1 MMMNRTLALTAAALL
16 AAAPAP
22 AQQQPAP
29 AGPGG
34 PPAPAQIPATP
45 AGAAARAFMDAMNAG
60 DSAAVHAFVAR
71 HVSPT
76 PRMEWTPARYE
87 AMLARLARQSGG
99 GLRPGRLIDEGDP
112 HYLGVIFQT
121 GSGGRVGVEFVADP
135 ADPARM
141 KLIELHPMPAPG
153 PRPELP
159 EGTVDE
165 AAVAAAVARHVGAA
179 ADADRFSGVVLL
191 ARGGRIVHHQAYGM
205 ADRDAGRA
213 NTLDTRIGTGSV
225 PKMITGVAV
234 AQLVEQGKLK
244 FTDTLGAVLPD
255 YPDEDARRHVT
266 IHHLLTHTA
275 GIGDPFLAPGYV
287 RGTRYATPREWMALF
302 AAQPLAFRPG
312 ERMQYSNGGYAVLAA
327 VVERVSGQPFAEYVR
342 DHVFRPAGMAAADL
356 DAYRRL
362 PWARGYSRP
371 PETDPMGLE
380 PRRSNEWMVG
390 SQGPSTDLSGFGGM
404 GLTAEDLFRFTR
416 ALREHRLLG
425 PAMTDTVLAGKVAL
439 GPGAPVQ
446 YAYGFYVAAFP
457 GDEHPTIGHSGGGGA
472 SGIGADVEMVG
483 EWTLV
488 VLGNYDLEQD
498 VRPMAGPLL
507 GFLARQ

>member
-1 MMMNRTLALTAAALL
+1 MMNTILAITVAAVL
-16 AAAPAP
+16 AAASAQ

-29 AGPGG
+29 SAPGG
-34 PPAPAQIPATP
+34 PPAPAQIPPTP
-45 AGAAARAFMDAMNAG
+45 AGTAAQAFMDAMNAN
-60 DSAAVHAFVAR
+60 DSAAVHAFVQR
-71 HVSPT
+71 HVSAT
-76 PRMEWTPARYE
+76 PMMEWTPARYE
-87 AMLARLARQSGG
+87 AMFARLARQSGG
-99 GLRPGRLIDEGDP
+99 GLQPGRVMDQGDP

-121 GSGGRVGVEFVADP
+121 RSGGRVGVEFVADP

-141 KLIELHPMPAPG
+141 KLIELHPMAPRG
-153 PRPELP
+153 PRPEFP
-159 EGTVDE
+159 EGKADE
-165 AAVAAAVARHVGAA
+165 ATVAAAVARHVGAA
-179 ADADRFSGVVLL
+179 AEADRFSGVVLL

-205 ADRDAGRA
+205 ADREAGRA

-234 AQLVEQGKLK
+234 AQLVEQGRLK

-255 YPDEDARRHVT
+255 YPNEDARRHVT
-266 IHHLLTHTA
+266 IHHLLTHTS
-275 GIGDPFLAPGYV
+275 GVRDPFAAPGYV

-302 AAQPLAFRPG
+302 ADQPLEIRPG

-327 VVERVSGQPFAEYVR
+327 VVERVSGQPFGEYVR
-342 DHVFRPAGMAAADL
+342 DHVFRPAGMAAAQM

-371 PETDPMGLE
+371 PELDPMGME
-380 PRRSNEWMVG
+380 PRRGNEWMVG
-390 SQGPSTDLSGFGGM
+390 QGGPSTELSGFGGM

-416 ALREHRLLG
+416 ALREHRLLS
-425 PAMTDTVLAGKVAL
+425 PEMTETVLTGKVPVGSDPA
-439 GPGAPVQ
+439 VQ

-457 GDEHPTIGHSGGGGA
+457 GVHAEIGHSGGGSS

-483 EWTLV
+483 DWTLV

-498 VRPMAGPLL
+498 IRPMAGPVL

>member
-1 MMMNRTLALTAAALL
+1 MMNRILALTAAALL

-34 PPAPAQIPATP
+34 PPAPVEIPATP
-45 AGAAARAFMDAMNAG
+45 AGQVARAFMDAINAN
-60 DSAAVHAFVAR
+60 DSAALHAFVER

-87 AMLARLARQSGG
+87 AMFARLARQSGG
-99 GLRPGRLIDEGDP
+99 GLRPGRLLDQGDP
-112 HYLGVIFQT
+112 HYLGVIYQT
-121 GSGGRVGVEFVADP
+121 ASGGRVGVEFVADP

-141 KLIELHPMPAPG
+141 KLIELHPMPPRG

-159 EGTVDE
+159 EGKVDD

-179 ADADRFSGVVLL
+179 AEADRFSGVVLL
-191 ARGGRIVHHQAYGM
+191 AKDGRIVHHQAYGM
-205 ADRDAGRA
+205 ADREAGRA

-234 AQLVEQGKLK
+234 AQLVEQGKLR

-255 YPDEDARRHVT
+255 YPNEDARRYVT
-266 IHHLLTHTA
+266 IHQLLTHTS
-275 GIGDPFLAPGYV
+275 GVGDPFLAPGYV

-302 AAQPLAFRPG
+302 AHQPLEFRPG

-342 DHVFRPAGMAAADL
+342 DHVFRPAGMAVADL

-371 PETDPMGLE
+371 PEFDPMGLE

-390 SQGPSTDLSGFGGM
+390 SQGPSTDLSGFGGI
-404 GLTAEDLFRFTR
+404 GLTAEDLFRFTQ

-425 PAMTDTVLAGKVAL
+425 AAMTDTVLSGKVPV
-439 GPGAPVQ
+439 GPDAAVR
-446 YAYGFYVAAFP
+446 YAYGFYVAAFS
-457 GDEHPTIGHSGGGGA
+457 GVRAEIGHSGGGSA

-483 EWTLV
+483 DWTLV
-488 VLGNYDLEQD
+488 VLSNYDLEQD
-498 VRPMAGPLL
+498 LRPMAGPLL

>member
-1 MMMNRTLALTAAALL
+1 MMKTTIAITLAALL
-16 AAAPAP
+16 AAAPAA
-22 AQQQPAP
+22 AQEEPAP
-29 AGPGG
+29 AAPGG
-34 PPAPAQIPATP
+34 PPAPVEIPATP
-45 AGAAARAFMDAMNAG
+45 AGTAARAFMDAVNAQ
-60 DSAAVHAFVAR
+60 DSAALHAFVQR
-71 HVSPT
+71 HVSPA
-76 PRMEWTPARYE
+76 PVMEWTPARYQ
-87 AMLARLARQSGG
+87 AMFARLARQSGG
-99 GLRPGRLIDEGDP
+99 GLQPGRLIDQGDP
-112 HYLGVIFQT
+112 NYLSVIFQT
-121 GSGGRVGVEFVADP
+121 RSGGRVGVEFIADP

-141 KLIELHPMPAPG
+141 KLIELHPMPPRG
-153 PRPELP
+153 PRAELP
-159 EGTVDE
+159 QGRVDE

-179 ADADRFSGVVLL
+179 AEADRFSGVVLL
-191 ARGGRIVHHQAYGM
+191 AHGGRIVHHQAYGM

-213 NTLDTRIGTGSV
+213 NTPDTRIGTGSV

-255 YPDEDARRHVT
+255 YPNEDARRHVT

-275 GIGDPFLAPGYV
+275 GIPDPFLSPGYV

-302 AAQPLAFRPG
+302 ADRPLEFRPG

-327 VVERVSGQPFAEYVR
+327 VVQRVSGQPFGEYVR
-342 DHVFRPAGMAAADL
+342 DNVFRPAGMAVADL

-362 PWARGYSRP
+362 PAARGYSRP
-371 PETDPMGLE
+371 PELDPMGLE

-390 SQGPSTDLSGFGGM
+390 SHGPSTDLNGFGGIA
-404 GLTAEDLFRFTR
+404 LTAEDLFRFTQ

-425 PAMTDTVLAGKVAL
+425 AEMTDTVLAGKV
-439 GPGAPVQ
+439 PVSPDGAVR
-446 YAYGFYVAAFP
+446 YAYGFYVASFP
-457 GDEHPTIGHSGGGGA
+457 GGPPEIGHSGGGSS

-483 EWTLV
+483 DWTLV

>member
-1 MMMNRTLALTAAALL
+1 MMIKTIALTAAALL
-16 AAAPAP
+16 AAASAQ

-29 AGPGG
+29 AGPGSA
-34 PPAPAQIPATP
+34 PAPVELPATP
-45 AGAAARAFMDAMNAG
+45 AGTAARAFMDAVNAQ
-60 DSAAVHAFVAR
+60 DPAALHAFVER
-71 HVSPT
+71 HVSHT
-76 PRMEWTPARYE
+76 PMMEWTPARYE
-87 AMLARLARQSGG
+87 QMFTRLVRQSGG
-99 GLRPGRLIDEGDP
+99 GLRPGRVMDQGDP
-112 HYLGVIFQT
+112 NYLGVIFQT
-121 GSGGRVGVEFVADP
+121 GSGGRVGVEFVADA

-141 KLIELHPMPAPG
+141 KLIELHSMPPRT
-153 PRPELP
+153 RPELP
-159 EGTVDE
+159 QGTVDE
-165 AAVAAAVARHVGAA
+165 ATVAAAVARHVGAA
-179 ADADRFSGVVLL
+179 AEADRFSGVVLL
-191 ARGGRIVHHQAYGM
+191 ARDGRIVHHQAYGM

-234 AQLVEQGKLK
+234 ARLVEQGRLK

-255 YPDEDARRHVT
+255 YPNEDARRHVT

-275 GIGDPFLAPGYV
+275 GVGDPFQAPGYV
-287 RGTRYATPREWMALF
+287 RGTRYATPRAWMALF
-302 AAQPLAFRPG
+302 ADQPLAFRPG

-327 VVERVSGQPFAEYVR
+327 VVERVSGQPFGEYVR
-342 DHVFRPAGMAAADL
+342 DNVFRPAGMAAADM

-371 PETDPMGLE
+371 PEMDPMGLE

-390 SQGPSTDLSGFGGM
+390 SQGPSTDLSGFGGIA
-404 GLTAEDLFRFTR
+404 LTAEDLFRFTQ

-425 PAMTDTVLAGKVAL
+425 AEMTDTVLAGKVPVE
-439 GPGAPVQ
+439 PGSPVQ

-457 GDEHPTIGHSGGGGA
+457 DAGHPEIGHSGGGSS

-483 EWTLV
+483 DWTLV

-498 VRPMAGPLL
+498 IRPMVGPLM

>member
-1 MMMNRTLALTAAALL
+1 MNRTLAITAAALL

-34 PPAPAQIPATP
+34 PPAPVQIPATP
-45 AGAAARAFMDAMNAG
+45 AGAAARAFMDAINA
-60 DSAAVHAFVAR
+60 DDPVALHAFVER
-71 HVSPT
+71 HLSPT
-76 PRMEWTPARYE
+76 PVMQWTPARYE
-87 AMLARLARQSGG
+87 AMFARLARQAGG
-99 GLRPGRLIDEGDP
+99 GLHPARLMDQGDP
-112 HYLGVIFQT
+112 NYLGVVFQT
-121 GSGGRVGVEFVADP
+121 RSGGRVGVEFVADP

-141 KLIELHPMPAPG
+141 KLIELHPMAPRG
-153 PRPELP
+153 PRPEFP
-159 EGTVDE
+159 EGKVDE

-179 ADADRFSGVVLL
+179 AEADRFSGVVLL

-205 ADRDAGRA
+205 ADRAAGRP

-234 AQLVEQGKLK
+234 ARLVEQGRLR
-244 FTDTLGAVLPD
+244 FTDTLGALLPD
-255 YPDEDARRHVT
+255 YPNEDARRHVT
-266 IHHLLTHTA
+266 IHHLLTHTS
-275 GIGDPFLAPGYV
+275 GVGDPFLAPGYV

-302 AAQPLAFRPG
+302 AHQPLEFRPG
-312 ERMQYSNGGYAVLAA
+312 ERMGYSNGGYAVLAA

-342 DHVFRPAGMAAADL
+342 DHVFHPAGMAVADL

-371 PETDPMGLE
+371 PELDPMGLE

-390 SQGPSTDLSGFGGM
+390 EQGPSTDLSGFGGIA
-404 GLTAEDLFRFTR
+404 LTAEDLFRFTR

-425 PAMTDTVLAGKVAL
+425 AEMTQTVLAGKVPL

-446 YAYGFYVAAFP
+446 YAYGFYVARFP
-457 GDEHPTIGHSGGGGA
+457 EDEHATIGHSGGGSA

-483 EWTLV
+483 DWTLV

-498 VRPMAGPLL
+498 IRPMTGPLL
-507 GFLARQ
+507 EFLARQ

>member
-1 MMMNRTLALTAAALL
+1 MNKRIAITVAALL

-29 AGPGG
+29 AGPGA
-34 PPAPAQIPATP
+34 PPAPVQIPATP
-45 AGAAARAFMDAMNAG
+45 AGAAARAFMDAMNAA
-60 DSAAVHAFVAR
+60 DSAALHTFVER

-76 PRMEWTPARYE
+76 PMMEWTPARYE
-87 AMLARLARQSGG
+87 AMFARLARQSGG
-99 GLRPGRLIDEGDP
+99 GLRPGRVRDEGDP
-112 HYLGVIFQT
+112 HYLAVIFQAA
-121 GSGGRVGVEFVADP
+121 SGGRVGVEFVADP

-141 KLIELHPMPAPG
+141 KLIEVHSMPAPG
-153 PRPELP
+153 PRPQLP
-159 EGTVDE
+159 EGKVDE
-165 AAVAAAVARHVGAA
+165 AEAAAAVARHVGAA
-179 ADADRFSGVVLL
+179 AEADRFSGVVLL

-205 ADRDAGRA
+205 ADRTAGRA
-213 NTLDTRIGTGSV
+213 NTLDTRFGTGSV
-225 PKMITGVAV
+225 PKMITAVAV
-234 AQLVEQGKLK
+234 AQLVEQGRLK

-255 YPDEDARRHVT
+255 YPSEDARRHVT
-266 IHHLLTHTA
+266 IHHLLTHTS
-275 GIGDPFLAPGYV
+275 GVRDPFQAPGYV

-302 AAQPLAFRPG
+302 AHQPLEIRPG

-342 DHVFRPAGMAAADL
+342 DHVFRPAGMRVADL

-371 PETDPMGLE
+371 PELDPMGME
-380 PRRSNEWMVG
+380 PRRGNEWMVG
-390 SQGPSTDLSGFGGM
+390 GQGPSTDLSGFGGI
-404 GLTAEDLFRFTR
+404 GLTAEDLFLFTR

-425 PAMTDTVLAGKVAL
+425 AQMTDTVLAGKVPV

-446 YAYGFYVAAFP
+446 YAYGFYVARFP
-457 GDEHPTIGHSGGGGA
+457 EDEHATIGHSGGGSA

-483 EWTLV
+483 DWTLV

>member
-1 MMMNRTLALTAAALL
+1 MMTRTLAITVVAAVL

-34 PPAPAQIPATP
+34 PPAPVQIPETP
-45 AGAAARAFMDAMNAG
+45 AGAAARAFMDAVNAQ
-60 DSAAVHAFVAR
+60 DSTALHTFVAR

-76 PRMEWTPARYE
+76 PMMEWTPARYE
-87 AMLARLARQSGG
+87 AMLTRLARQSGG
-99 GLRPGRLIDEGDP
+99 GLRPGRVMDQGDP
-112 HYLGVIFQT
+112 NYLGVIFQT

-141 KLIELHPMPAPG
+141 KLIELHPMPPRG
-153 PRPELP
+153 PRAELP
-159 EGTVDE
+159 EGKVDE
-165 AAVAAAVARHVGAA
+165 ATVAAAVARHVGGAA
-179 ADADRFSGVVLL
+179 EADRFSGVVLL

-234 AQLVEQGKLK
+234 ARLVEQGRLK

-255 YPDEDARRHVT
+255 YPNEDARRHVT
-266 IHHLLTHTA
+266 IHQLLTHTA
-275 GIGDPFLAPGYV
+275 GIGDPFQAPGYV

-302 AAQPLAFRPG
+302 ADQPLAFRPG

-327 VVERVSGQPFAEYVR
+327 VVERVSGQPFGEYVR
-342 DHVFRPAGMAAADL
+342 DHVFRPAGMAAADM

-371 PETDPMGLE
+371 PELDPMGLE

-390 SQGPSTDLSGFGGM
+390 SGGPSTDLNGFGGI
-404 GLTAEDLFRFTR
+404 GLTAEDLFRFTQ

-425 PAMTDTVLAGKVAL
+425 AEMTDTVLAGKVPVGA
-439 GPGAPVQ
+439 GPEVQ

-457 GDEHPTIGHSGGGGA
+457 GVHPEIGHSGGGSA

-483 EWTLV
+483 DWTLV

-498 VRPMAGPLL
+498 IRPMAGPLL

>member
-1 MMMNRTLALTAAALL
+1 MMNRTIAITLAALL
-16 AAAPAP
+16 AASPARAPQP
-22 AQQQPAP
+22 PAP
-29 AGPGG
+29 AGPSGA
-34 PPAPAQIPATP
+34 PAPVQIPATP
-45 AGAAARAFMDAMNAG
+45 AGTAARAFMDAVTAG
-60 DSAAVHAFVAR
+60 DSAALHGFVER
-71 HVSPT
+71 HVSRT
-76 PRMEWTPARYE
+76 LAMGWTPARYE
-87 AMLARLARQSGG
+87 AMFARLARQSGG
-99 GLRPGRLIDEGDP
+99 GLQPGRLMDQGDP
-112 HYLGVIFQT
+112 NYLGVIFQT
-121 GSGGRVGVEFVADP
+121 RSGGRVGAEFVADP

-141 KLIELHPMPAPG
+141 KLIELHPMPPRG
-153 PRPELP
+153 TRPEFP
-159 EGTVDE
+159 QGKVDE
-165 AAVAAAVARHVGAA
+165 ATVAAAVARHVGAA
-179 ADADRFSGVVLL
+179 AEADRFSGVVLL

-205 ADRDAGRA
+205 ADHEAGRA

-234 AQLVEQGKLK
+234 AQLVEQGRLK

-255 YPDEDARRHVT
+255 YPNEDARRHVT

-275 GIGDPFLAPGYV
+275 GVGDPFLSPGYV

-302 AAQPLAFRPG
+302 ADEPLAFRPG

-327 VVERVSGQPFAEYVR
+327 VVERVSGQPFGEYVR
-342 DHVFRPAGMAAADL
+342 DHVFRPAGMTVADL

-390 SQGPSTDLSGFGGM
+390 SQGPSTDLSGFGGI
-404 GLTAEDLFRFTR
+404 GLTAEDLFRFTQ

-425 PAMTDTVLAGKVAL
+425 AEMTRTVLEGKVDVA
-439 GPGAPVQ
+439 PDAPVK

-457 GDEHPTIGHSGGGGA
+457 DSHPEIGHSGGGSA

-483 EWTLV
+483 DWTLV
-488 VLGNYDLEQD
+488 VLSNYDLEQD
-498 VRPMAGPLL
+498 LRPMAGPVL

>member
-1 MMMNRTLALTAAALL
+1 MMNRILAITAAALL

-34 PPAPAQIPATP
+34 PPAPVQIPDTP
-45 AGAAARAFMDAMNAG
+45 TGAAARAFMDAINAQ
-60 DSAAVHAFVAR
+60 DSTALHAFVQR
-71 HVSPT
+71 YVSTT
-76 PRMEWTPARYE
+76 PMMEWTPARYE
-87 AMLARLARQSGG
+87 AMFARLARQSGG
-99 GLRPGRLIDEGDP
+99 ELRPGRLRDEGDP
-112 HYLGVIFQT
+112 NYLAVIFQAR
-121 GSGGRVGVEFVADP
+121 SGGRVGVEFVADP

-141 KLIELHPMPAPG
+141 KLIELHPMAAPG

-159 EGTVDE
+159 REKADE
-165 AAVAAAVARHVGAA
+165 ATVAAAVARHVGAA
-179 ADADRFSGVVLL
+179 AEADRFSGVVLL
-191 ARGGRIVHHQAYGM
+191 ARDGRIVHHQAYGM

-234 AQLVEQGKLK
+234 AQLVEQGRLK

-255 YPDEDARRHVT
+255 YPNEDARRHVT
-266 IHHLLTHTA
+266 IHHLLTHTS
-275 GIGDPFLAPGYV
+275 GVRDPFAAPGYV

-302 AAQPLAFRPG
+302 ADQPLEIRPG

-342 DHVFRPAGMAAADL
+342 DHVFRPAGMAAADM

-362 PWARGYSRP
+362 PWSRGYSRP
-371 PETDPMGLE
+371 PEMDPMGLE

-390 SQGPSTDLSGFGGM
+390 SNGPSTDLSGFGGI
-404 GLTAEDLFRFTR
+404 GLTAEDLYLFTQ

-425 PAMTDTVLAGKVAL
+425 AEMTETVLAGKVPL
-439 GPGAPVQ
+439 GPDPAVQ
-446 YAYGFYVAAFP
+446 YGYGFFVARFP
-457 GDEHPTIGHSGGGGA
+457 EDEHATIGHSGGGSA

-483 EWTLV
+483 PWTLV

-498 VRPMAGPLL
+498 IRPMAGPLL

>member
-1 MMMNRTLALTAAALL
+1 MMNRTMAITVAALL

-34 PPAPAQIPATP
+34 TPAPVEIPATP
-45 AGAAARAFMDAMNAG
+45 AGAAARAFVDAVNAN
-60 DSAAVHAFVAR
+60 DSAALHAFVQR

-76 PRMEWTPARYE
+76 PMMEWTPARYE
-87 AMLARLARQSGG
+87 AMFARLARQSGG
-99 GLRPGRLIDEGDP
+99 GLLPGRLLDQGDP
-112 HYLGVIFQT
+112 NYLGVIFQT
-121 GSGGRVGVEFVADP
+121 RSGGRVGVEFVADP

-141 KLIELHPMPAPG
+141 KLIELHPMPPRG
-153 PRPELP
+153 PRPQLP
-159 EGTVDE
+159 EGKVDE
-165 AAVAAAVARHVGAA
+165 AAVAEAVARHVGAA
-179 ADADRFSGVVLL
+179 AEADRFSGVVLL

-205 ADRDAGRA
+205 ADHEAGRA

-255 YPDEDARRHVT
+255 YPGEDARRYVT

-275 GIGDPFLAPGYV
+275 GIGDPFQAPGYV

-302 AAQPLAFRPG
+302 ADQPLAFRPG

-327 VVERVSGQPFAEYVR
+327 VVERVSGQPFGEYVR
-342 DHVFRPAGMAAADL
+342 DNVFRPAGMAVADL

-371 PETDPMGLE
+371 PEMDPMGLE

-390 SQGPSTDLSGFGGM
+390 SQGPSTDLSGFGGIA
-404 GLTAEDLFRFTR
+404 LTAEDLFRFTR

-425 PAMTDTVLAGKVAL
+425 AAMTDTVLAGKVPVA
-439 GPGAPVQ
+439 PGEPVQ
-446 YAYGFYVAAFP
+446 YGYGFYVAQFP
-457 GDEHPTIGHSGGGGA
+457 GGHPEIGHSGGGSS

-483 EWTLV
+483 DWTLV
-488 VLGNYDLEQD
+488 VLSNYDLEQD
-498 VRPMAGPLL
+498 LRPMAGPLMS
-507 GFLARQ
+507 FLARQ